1 MGSFGLLSFGQLRLL
16 TAVRSTTILH
26 VNFET
31 GGYDMPDC
39 IVPGCRRNAPNNLS
53 IRLRPPD
60 TSAIW
65 SPNANAYV
73 CDVHARNG
81 ARITVVFEPTDTKRV
96 ETRVY
101 GASEPA
107 VRRTAIRH

>member
-1 MGSFGLLSFGQLRLL
+1 MQYLLRLR
-16 TAVRSTTILH
+16 AVPSVSRQWRAAADVPRPVPLIP
-26 VNFET
+26 
-31 GGYDMPDC
+31 MPDC
-39 IVPGCRRNAPNNLS
+39 IVPGCGQNATNNLS
-53 IRLRPPD
+53 VRLRPPD

-73 CDVHARNG
+73 CDTHARSG
-81 ARITVVFEPTDTKRV
+81 ARITVLFEPTDTRRV

-101 GASEPA
+101 GAASEPV